1 MNNILESQ
9 PISYDT
15 TPMYEND
22 WNGINGGQRT
32 GRTTGTERTTG
43 TGRTTGTER
52 TGRTL
57 PGVYGG
63 EPIASG
69 GYGCVFKPALQC
81 KSTPGKRQPG
91 KITKLMLKK
100 YAEREYQEIHRFQT
114 ILSSIPNYTHYFLLN
129 DFTLCQPAPLSPE
142 DLQNFDKCRALK
154 KDNINEKNMNQSLDK
169 LLALTMP
176 DGGIAVDDYIRKI
189 TKYSDFIELNHR
201 LVELLNQGIVP
212 MNHKH
217 IYHSDI
223 KDSNVLVQEKEKE
236 TLDTRLIDWGI
247 SVEYQPTG
255 KFPPLWTN
263 RPFQFNT
270 PFSTILFSDLFKE
283 KYAAFMKTNPAID
296 SANYKEVLG
305 AFVIDYIYLWMK
317 KRGPGHYKAINN
329 MFYILF
335 MEDLKNMDK
344 ADIENVIETNYTLV
358 YIKNYLTEIIY
369 HFSKGK
375 GLFDI
380 ESYLNKVF
388 IKIIDVWGFISIYF
402 CILEELFEFRDTLTE
417 NEKELFQKLKQIVL
431 IYLYNPRITPIS
443 ISKLSKDLKNL
454 NQYFGEEMKA
464 KNDTSHFLVLKS
476 NSTKK
481 SSMSKKKRFQTLVMV
496 TTTTS
501 SKKTQTKKMNQ
512 TQPKTQRQTRKK
524 SYFHLLPKMIR

>member
-1 MNNILESQ
+1 MNNILEPQS
-9 PISYDT
+9 ISYDL
-15 TPMYEND
+15 TPIYEND
-22 WNGINGGQRT
+22 WNGINGGTKR
-32 GRTTGTERTTG
+32 
-43 TGRTTGTER
+43 
-52 TGRTL
+52 
-57 PGVYGG
+57 YGG

-69 GYGCVFKPALQC
+69 GYGCVFKPVLQC
-81 KSTPGKRQPG
+81 KSTPGKRPPG

-100 YAEREYQEIHRFQT
+100 YAEREYHEIHRFQK

-129 DFTLCQPAPLSPE
+129 DFTLCEPGPLSPE

-154 KDNINEKNMNQSLDK
+154 KDNINEKNINQSLDK

-189 TKYSDFIELNHR
+189 TKYSDFIELNNR
-201 LVELLNQGIVP
+201 LINLLNHGIIP
-212 MNHKH
+212 MNYKH

-223 KDSNVLVQEKEKE
+223 KDSNVLVQEEIGYKEKE
-236 TLDTRLIDWGI
+236 TLDTRLIDWGL
-247 SVEYQPTG
+247 SVEYNPTG
-255 KFPPLWTN
+255 KFPNLWTN

-270 PFSTILFSDLFKE
+270 PFSTILFSDFFKE
-283 KYAAFMKTNPAID
+283 KYGVFMKTNPTID
-296 SANYKEVLG
+296 STNYKEVIG

-329 MFYILF
+329 IFYILF

-369 HFSKGK
+369 YFSKGTTK
-375 GLFDI
+375 GTSKGKRERLFDI
-380 ESYLNKVF
+380 ESYINKVF

-402 CILEELFEFRDTLTE
+402 CILEELFEFRDSLSE
-417 NEKELFQKLKQIVL
+417 NEKELFQKLKDIVL

-454 NQYFGEEMKA
+454 NQYFSEEVKA
-464 KNDTSHFLVLKS
+464 KNDTSDFLVLKS
-476 NSTKK
+476 SWTKK
-481 SSMSKKKRFQTLVMV
+481 SSISKKKRFQTLLMV

-501 SKKTQTKKMNQ
+501 RKKHKTSGLLKKTK
-512 TQPKTQRQTRKK
+512 TRKN
-524 SYFHLLPKMIR
+524 SMNLLNRIIR